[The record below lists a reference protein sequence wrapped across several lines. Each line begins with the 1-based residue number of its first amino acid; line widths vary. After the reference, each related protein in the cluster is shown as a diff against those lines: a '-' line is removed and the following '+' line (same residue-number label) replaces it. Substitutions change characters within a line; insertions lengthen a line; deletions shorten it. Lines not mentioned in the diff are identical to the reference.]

1 MKNRRKKP
9 GVKLTRA
16 QKKKLEELTRQ
27 AKADGRH
34 PNSAQKTI
42 PYLSMYKDGLCRVT
56 ENYYTMS
63 LLFGDM
69 NYDLEDEAEQ
79 LGIFGG
85 WGSFY
90 SYFDCAV
97 HVQMT
102 GINSENDPEA
112 FARALAVLEREF
124 NSIVNAL
131 RKDERY
137 GLLLSSRKTL
147 AACCHAMPDCAFDGS
162 SAQEYGFRADTKA
175 YSYMIRCNPTQGN
188 YNFYIYAY
196 DRAKLDKVLEMQK
209 EQMQKC
215 EVPVYLYPRTYAQKH
230 GEMEEYR
237 MSRQANIACRDA
249 IDRAIREH
257 HHDNVL
263 SRKAV
268 QNVVGQYGFDRTL
281 YVLAVTVVDK
291 NWDGRISQN
300 NKNWAKMQPVYADVD
315 ELGQEKNQAFVAR
328 SHPGLVDLFLRETRR
343 AKEANLE
350 KNTPALAKCKREK
363 ER

>member
-1 MKNRRKKP
+1 MSNMTTQTIETDK
-9 GVKLTRA
+9 
-16 QKKKLEELTRQ
+16 Q
-27 AKADGRH
+27 A
-34 PNSAQKTI
+34 
-42 PYLSMYKDGLCRVT
+42 
-56 ENYYTMS
+56 
-63 LLFGDM
+63 
-69 NYDLEDEAEQ
+69 
-79 LGIFGG
+79 
-85 WGSFY
+85 
-90 SYFDCAV
+90 
-97 HVQMT
+97 
-102 GINSENDPEA
+102 
-112 FARALAVLEREF
+112 
-124 NSIVNAL
+124 
-131 RKDERY
+131 
-137 GLLLSSRKTL
+137 SRT
-147 AACCHAMPDCAFDGS
+147 
-162 SAQEYGFRADTKA
+162 
-175 YSYMIRCNPTQGN
+175 
-188 YNFYIYAY
+188 
-196 DRAKLDKVLEMQK
+196 MQK
-209 EQMQKC
+209 ERVLNC
-215 EVPVYLYPRTYAQKH
+215 DVPVYLYPRTYAQKH

-257 HHDNVL
+257 YHDNVL

-281 YVLAVTVVDK
+281 YVLAVTVMDK